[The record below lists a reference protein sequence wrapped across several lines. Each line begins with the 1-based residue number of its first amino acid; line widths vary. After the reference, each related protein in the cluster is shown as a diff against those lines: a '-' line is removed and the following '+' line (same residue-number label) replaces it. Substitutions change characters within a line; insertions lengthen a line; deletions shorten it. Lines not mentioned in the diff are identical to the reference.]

1 MKNLIM
7 MLAAAMLFSAFGLES
22 CMLPEGFVRVLCI
35 EPPKDLVDG
44 DISFIDTGYRP
55 GTNTVIECLLEISMN
70 QTNEVVCPFGTI
82 RTDERRSVN
91 VYVRRGQTPEVG
103 IATGAD
109 VTYSTNCFR
118 VGVCEWMSFDAGR
131 GELSNAVG
139 GSIIANALTNETEST
154 LHVFGASPF
163 ARHKAGMCRMRL
175 YALRIKESGWVVHDF
190 VPCLPNNDMGVGLYD
205 CVNGRFHPVVGPKAF
220 VAGFSD
226 CDALAY
232 SSATDLLDRFK
243 RCEVKPSEVLIA
255 QMSRVVRYNGRYDNN
270 RNYGNTNQYDYL
282 NELDTFNAGKV
293 NAVTFDKFTT
303 ALKEARDAD
312 EIYEKCRTNDHDAI
326 AYVASHPLLGITVG
340 MKDDFETKGW
350 VKDGASLV
358 MYAEGYVTNALLAKA
373 DDDVCERL
381 RAAGAIFPFQ
391 TTVPEFC
398 ASCTTWSRVYGV
410 TRNPWNLHYS
420 VGGSSGGSGAAL
432 AAGFCTLA
440 TGTDM
445 GGSIRIPA
453 AMNGVY
459 GFRPPFGRVPTTENA
474 YCANGPMARTFPDL
488 VLMQNVICGPSEKVH
503 STVAPKLEYPT
514 SYESISNQTVAVC
527 RLNTWLKGGL
537 DATVNKSM
545 DEVAKV
551 LTKAGAKV
559 IEIELPS
566 ARAETVAT
574 YAKGLLSTEI
584 GMIAA
589 YANAHS
595 NLVCRYV
602 TNAIK
607 SFSNLGPSNVL
618 DAATLMTTIHVEMQ
632 TNAFRKGCLAVVMPT
647 LPTPFMPA
655 DLGASDDDSKKSLV
669 NTNRIQDTEMLTTS
683 LWNLASRFP
692 VVNVPVTL
700 SDSEFRLPI
709 GVQVIGNVY
718 ADLDAFRVA
727 DTLSRE
733 LETKFYKT
741 RGVYPDFREQI
752 KTNAVKK
759 ISR

>member
-1 MKNLIM
+1 MKFFAAFAIAA
-7 MLAAAMLFSAFGLES
+7 LAF
-22 CMLPEGFVRVLCI
+22 
-35 EPPKDLVDG
+35 DVDG
-44 DISFIDTGYRP
+44 AFLPSGYTRLEYIESDFGCGPKEYPYIDTGYCP
-55 GTNTVIECLLEISMN
+55 TNTTIIDCEVEISTN
-70 QTNEVVCPFGTI
+70 QRDKWAAPFGMCAAPDKDRYGCAT
-82 RTDERRSVN
+82 VF
-91 VYVRRGQTPEVG
+91 VRHEG
-103 IATGAD
+103 
-109 VTYSTNCFR
+109 
-118 VGVCEWMSFDAGR
+118 
-131 GELSNAVG
+131 
-139 GSIIANALTNETEST
+139 TNETGVST
-154 LHVFGASPF
+154 HMQIDWSANRVLEGKRAWMRFDVGKGEFTGRGDAYVQTLGLTNIAKNALCIFGRFEGFPCQM
-163 ARHKAGMCRMRL
+163 KL
-175 YALRIKESGWVVHDF
+175 YSFMIWEGNEIVHDYI
-190 VPCLPNNDMGVGLYD
+190 PCRRSKSDGEDVGLYD
-205 CVNGRFHPVVGPKAF
+205 LVSRSFCANSGGKAF
-220 VAGFSD
+220 IPGPSYNDDHVV
-226 CDALAY
+226 Y
-232 SSATDLLDRFK
+232 SSATDLLERFK
-243 RCEVKPSEVLIA
+243 KCEVKPSEVLIA

-303 ALKEARDAD
+303 ALKKARDAD
-312 EIYEKCRTNDHDAI
+312 ETYEKCRTNDHDAI

-340 MKDDFETKGW
+340 MKDDFETEGW

-655 DLGASDDDSKKSLV
+655 DLGASDDDAKKSLV

-741 RGVYPDFREQI
+741 RGVCPDFREQI